1 MKHKNFGLLEGS
13 SRRPIHG
20 FLLLGLL
27 LALGVIILSGCR
39 LDTGAVPAW
48 VKAEARPGFVC
59 PGDFVT
65 IDWEMGVSS
74 SGCLGGSGAG
84 GSADDELRDCRGF
97 TTITSSPNV
106 FIPPAPSED
115 HTGTELVTI
124 SSATTFTFNG
134 RKDGQD
140 WPTEVRTVNIL
151 ATDAI
156 TTIPVLFEGT
166 CSGSSPGW
174 VPVDMGAWTSE
185 FVQVEGICNMNSFP
199 IIVNSS
205 SLGRGA
211 TLEPGACTND
221 LDGKPGTL
229 SAFPS
234 GISPLIA
241 DVDCSPTRAIP
252 PAGFE
257 LEVGMR
263 CSTGSASMEIV
274 EGTPEATEEEPVTFV
289 TNTPLP
295 ATPTSAPISVNFNA
309 DTYSLISGECTRLR
323 WDVKNAE
330 VLTLESQ
337 PVLPLEAEQVCPPTT
352 KTYKMVASNS
362 TEEVESF
369 VTIEVSVPVVPPKA
383 PAQLNIV
390 NQVCTGQT
398 YTVTLGW
405 IDAADNEDGYRVY
418 RDGALIATLGPN
430 TKGFTDNPPYGGP
443 YTYGVEAF
451 NSAGSSSRPTV
462 QEGGCIS

>member
-1 MKHKNFGLLEGS
+1 MKNQNLVNQG
-13 SRRPIHG
+13 RRIAARITSFHIA
-20 FLLLGLL
+20 LLLM
-27 LALGVIILSGCR
+27 ALGGVFIGACR
-39 LDTGAVPAW
+39 FDTSIPPRW
-48 VKAEARPGFVC
+48 VKSEVRPQFVC

-65 IDWEMGVSS
+65 VDWEMGVASES
-74 SGCLGGSGAG
+74 CLSP
-84 GSADDELRDCRGF
+84 SDDVVRECRGF
-97 TTITSSPNV
+97 ATISSSPDV
-106 FIPPAPSED
+106 FVPPAPSED
-115 HTGTELVTI
+115 HTGIEVVTI

-134 RKDGQD
+134 RQDGRD
-140 WPTEVRTVNIL
+140 WPTEVRTVDLL
-151 ATDAI
+151 AADAI
-156 TTIPVLFEGT
+156 TTIAVLFEGV

-174 VPVDMGAWTSE
+174 APVDMGGQTSE
-185 FVQVEGICNMNSFP
+185 FVQVDGICNMNSFP
-199 IIVNSS
+199 VIVNSS
-205 SLGRGA
+205 ALGRGA

-257 LEVGMR
+257 LEVGLR
-263 CSTGSASMEIV
+263 CSTGSASMEV
-274 EGTPEATEEEPVTFV
+274 VSGTPEATEEEPVTFV
-289 TNTPLP
+289 TNTPP
-295 ATPTSAPISVNFNA
+295 HATPTSELISVNFNA
-309 DTYSLISGECTRLR
+309 DTYSLIAGECTRLR
-323 WDVKNAE
+323 WEVINAE
-330 VLTLESQ
+330 AVTLDGVTV
-337 PVLPLEAEQVCPPTT
+337 PVLEAEQVCPPAT

-362 TEEVESF
+362 SEEVERF

-398 YTVTLGW
+398 YAVTLGW

-418 RDGALIATLGPN
+418 RDGALIATLSPN
-430 TKGFTDNPPYGGP
+430 AKSFTDNPPYGGP

-462 QEGGCIS
+462 QEAGCIT